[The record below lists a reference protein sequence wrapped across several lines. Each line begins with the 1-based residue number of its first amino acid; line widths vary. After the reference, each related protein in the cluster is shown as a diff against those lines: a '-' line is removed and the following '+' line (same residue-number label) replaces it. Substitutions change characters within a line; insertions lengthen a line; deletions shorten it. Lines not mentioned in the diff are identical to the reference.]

1 MIQNTITAADQQRLA
16 EARRFLY
23 CDFTDEFMDSFDTK
37 EAKGIAETLK
47 KNQYHR
53 EEDNV

>member
-1 MIQNTITAADQQRLA
+1 MIQNTITAADYQRLA

-23 CDFTDEFMDSFDTK
+23 CDFTDEFMSSFDTK
-37 EAKGIAETLK
+37 EAKGLAEMLK

>member
-16 EARRFLY
+16 EARSFLY
-23 CDFTDEFMDSFDTK
+23 CDFTDEFMSSFDTL
-37 EAKGIAETLK
+37 EARGAAETLK

>member
-23 CDFTDEFMDSFDTK
+23 CDFTDEFLSSFDTK
-37 EAKGIAETLK
+37 EEKGIAEMFK